1 MAGFFGL
8 FIYSTN
14 IYQVLTI
21 LRDFPGSSVVKNP
34 PANVGDVGD
43 LGSIPGSGRSPGG
56 GNGTPLQ
63 YTCLEN
69 PMDRGAWRTTVH
81 GVTKSQTP
89 LSEYAHPYHIK
100 VGTVPDREIQQ
111 EVDSVGQPLEVS
123 ELQELYLVYVYL
135 GLRGGPLSEHGE
147 CVKVT
152 LGILPKAWGFLTV
165 SPEYRMLPKAEWDK

>member
-1 MAGFFGL
+1 MAGFLGL

-43 LGSIPGSGRSPGG
+43 SGSIPGSGRSPGG

-69 PMDRGAWRTTVH
+69 PMDRGAWRTAVH
-81 GVTKSQTP
+81 RVTKSRTP
-89 LSEYAHPYHIK
+89 LNEYAHPYHIK
-100 VGTVPDREIQQ
+100 VGTVPDQEIQQ
-111 EVDSVGQPLEVS
+111 EVDSVGQPLE
-123 ELQELYLVYVYL
+123 
-135 GLRGGPLSEHGE
+135 G
-147 CVKVT
+147 K
-152 LGILPKAWGFLTV
+152 
-165 SPEYRMLPKAEWDK
+165 